1 MPDNHLVIMAGGIG
15 SRFWPL
21 SSSKLPKQFIDVL
34 GCGLTLIQLTAKRF
48 EGIVPAKNIWVVTSA
63 DYCDLVYEQLPDIP
77 KENVLL
83 EPVRRNT
90 APCIC
95 YASWKIKKQS
105 PRANIIVTPSDHII
119 TEVPDFRNVI
129 EGGLKFASETDAIV
143 TIGIRPTHPE
153 TGYGYIKADLTAA
166 SPRMKNIFRVDM
178 FKEKPTLEVA
188 KEYLRRNVYF
198 WNSGIFIWSVSTIV
212 NAFRIWDPEI
222 SELFESRLP
231 YYGTD
236 QEQEKINEAYEKC
249 PSISVDYAILERS
262 EDVYVYPASFG
273 WSDLGSWGSLRNHI
287 SQDKYGNASIG
298 EQINLYDSFNCI
310 VHTENLKKVVVQGLD
325 GYIVAEKEGTLLIC
339 KLSEEQ
345 RIKLFHD

>member
-1 MPDNHLVIMAGGIG
+1 M
-15 SRFWPL
+15 
-21 SSSKLPKQFIDVL
+21 
-34 GCGLTLIQLTAKRF
+34 
-48 EGIVPAKNIWVVTSA
+48 
-63 DYCDLVYEQLPDIP
+63 
-77 KENVLL
+77 
-83 EPVRRNT
+83 
-90 APCIC
+90 
-95 YASWKIKKQS
+95 
-105 PRANIIVTPSDHII
+105 
-119 TEVPDFRNVI
+119 I